1 MAAGQGGKRGVHA
14 VQHAQEELRAGLE
27 LVPTP
32 LQSMVENIAPEV
44 ASRLNPAITNL
55 VQVRRT

>member
-1 MAAGQGGKRGVHA
+1 MAAGLSGKRGAHV
-14 VQHAQEELRAGLE
+14 VQHAQEELRAGLG

-32 LQSMVENIAPEV
+32 LQSMVENIAREV

-55 VQVRRT
+55 VQVKRS

>member
-1 MAAGQGGKRGVHA
+1 MAAGQGGKRGAHV

-32 LQSMVENIAPEV
+32 LQSMVENIAREI
-44 ASRLNPAITNL
+44 ASGFNPAITNL
-55 VQVRRT
+55 VQVRRF